1 MENVEAVRTYERKT
15 GRILPFVVL
24 YGGILAVFTI
34 IGPVMF
40 RSEWAGSSDFH
51 ACIEITSSFIAIL
64 AAIGCLVFYFGQNR
78 RFFLILGLGFFVC
91 GAEDLV
97 HGLLGYKGL
106 IESLGIDF
114 ADARRFIPGTY
125 VAGRSALAIL
135 IIVAALLENRTK
147 PTKNMR
153 REATIFTAI
162 ALALGGGMTVL
173 AFCIPLPQ
181 FIYPDLL
188 VSRPV
193 DFISAGLFA
202 VGLVLI
208 GKRFWVKRDIFSG
221 MLLSCILLNTLG
233 QIYMSFSKHLF
244 DIFFDTAHWANILSY
259 CMPVVGIILVALD
272 EMKISQ
278 REAVE
283 RRLAQEVAATANE
296 AKSSFLANMS
306 HEIRTP
312 MNGIIGMTGLL
323 LDTDLT
329 TDQRQCADVVRDCG
343 DQLLTLINDILD
355 LSKIEAGKLEMEA
368 IDFDLRTA
376 VEGTTDVLAIKAEK
390 KGLQLSCFI
399 DPDISQ
405 VVSGDPGRVRQILL
419 NLAGNAI
426 KFTEAGEVA
435 VSVTLDRET
444 DTQVTVRFTVRD
456 TGIGIPEEYI
466 DRLFKS
472 FSQADAS
479 TTRKYGGTG
488 LGLAISRQLVEKM
501 GGQIGV
507 ESRIGKGSVFWFTV
521 VLAKRT
527 GRVQCSTPGIGTVEG
542 LRVLAVD
549 DNETNR
555 HILSRYLTAWGCRP
569 AQAASAQEA
578 LAKLRE
584 AQARDDP
591 FSIAIL
597 DFNMPEMN
605 GETLGRQ
612 IKNDPELCDVTLVML
627 TSTAKRGDAKRFSDA
642 DFAAYLVKPVKQSQ
656 MLDCLQTVV
665 GKTASPLVES
675 PRAIVTRHTIAEGRK
690 RRARI
695 LLAEDNIA
703 NQKVALLVLER
714 KLGYRVDVVANGSEA
729 IDALNQRDYDLVL
742 MDCQM
747 PEMDGYQASRFVRDP
762 DSTVRNHD
770 IPIVAMT
777 ANALKGDREKCLAAG
792 MDDYVVKPV
801 KPEALAAAI
810 ERNLQTKGTA
820 QFPPRVQTRA
830 PEPAD
835 STDTL
840 PDTIRSEYADD
851 PDMKEIIGEFVGQ
864 LGGFV
869 AEMAEALANN
879 CHEEL
884 RRLAHQLKGAGGG
897 YGYQTLTETAKVIE
911 DAAKAEDIEA
921 AKLAMNELSRLC
933 GAVAAGWETVTHAQE
948 DVS

>member
-1 MENVEAVRTYERKT
+1 MENSKAVRTDEAKT
-15 GRILPFVVL
+15 GHILPFAVL
-24 YGGILAVFTI
+24 YAGILAVFLI
-34 IGPVMF
+34 IGPAMF
-40 RSEWAGSSDFH
+40 RSEWTGSSDFH

-64 AAIGCLVFYFGQNR
+64 AAIGCLVYYFGQNR
-78 RFFLILGLGFFVC
+78 RFFLVLGLGFFIC

-97 HGLLGYKGL
+97 HGLLAYKSL

-114 ADARRFIPGTY
+114 ADAKRFIPGTY

-135 IIVAALLENRTK
+135 VIVAALLEQRTK
-147 PTKNMR
+147 PTRNMR

-162 ALALGGGMTVL
+162 ALAFGGGMTVL
-173 AFCIPLPQ
+173 AFYVPLPQ
-181 FIYPDLL
+181 FIYPNQL

-208 GKRFWVKRDIFSG
+208 GKRFWIKRDIFSG
-221 MLLSCILLNTLG
+221 MLLGCVLMNTLG
-233 QIYMSFSKHLF
+233 QVYMSFSKQLF

-272 EMKISQ
+272 EMKRSQ
-278 REAVE
+278 REAAE
-283 RRLAQEVAATANE
+283 RRLAEKAAATANQ

-312 MNGIIGMTGLL
+312 MNGIVGMTSLL

-329 TDQRQCADVVRDCG
+329 TDQRQCADVVRDCS

-355 LSKIEAGKLEMEA
+355 LSKIEAGKLDMET

-376 VEGTTDVLAIKAEK
+376 VEGITDVLAIKAEK

-399 DPDISQ
+399 DPDLSQ
-405 VVSGDPGRVRQILL
+405 AVSGDPGRVRQILL

-435 VSVTLDRET
+435 VSTTLDKET

-456 TGIGIPEEYI
+456 TGIGISQEHM

-488 LGLAISRQLVEKM
+488 L
-501 GGQIGV
+501 
-507 ESRIGKGSVFWFTV
+507 
-521 VLAKRT
+521 
-527 GRVQCSTPGIGTVEG
+527 G

-569 AQAASAQEA
+569 VETASARQA
-578 LAKLRE
+578 LDKMRE
-584 AQARDDP
+584 ARTQGDP

-612 IKNDPELCDVTLVML
+612 IKNDPELREVTLVML
-627 TSTAKRGDAKRFSDA
+627 TSAARRGDAKRFSDA
-642 DFAAYLVKPVKQSQ
+642 DFAAYLVKPIKQSQ
-656 MLDCLQTVV
+656 LLDCLQTVV
-665 GKTASPLVES
+665 GQAANPLS
-675 PRAIVTRHTIAEGRK
+675 RATKPIVTRHTIAEGRK
-690 RRARI
+690 PRAHI

-703 NQKVALLVLER
+703 NQKVALLILER
-714 KLGYRVDVVANGSEA
+714 KLGYRVDVVADGSEA
-729 IDALNQRDYDLVL
+729 VDALSQRDYDLVL

-747 PEMDGYQASRFVRDP
+747 PEIDGYQASGVIRDP

-792 MDDYVVKPV
+792 MDDYVVKPI

-810 ERNLQTKGTA
+810 ERNLQTRGPA
-820 QFPPRVQTRA
+820 QFPPRAQSQA
-830 PEPAD
+830 PESAG
-835 STDTL
+835 STDAL
-840 PDTIRSEYADD
+840 PDAIQSKYADD
-851 PDMKEIIGEFVGQ
+851 PDMKVIIGEFVGR

-869 AEMAEALANN
+869 AEMTEALENN
-879 CHEEL
+879 CHDEL

-897 YGYQTLTETAKVIE
+897 YGYQSLTEAARVLE

-921 AKLAMNELSRLC
+921 AKLAMNELNRLC
-933 GAVAAGWETVTHAQE
+933 RSVADGWETATQSQE
-948 DVS
+948 TAS